1 MSDDPT
7 NYVDSPAMPP
17 TQPTLETILERI
29 NALGERLGTEINDL
43 RQGQEQLRT
52 DVNTQLKEMDSKLTG
67 LQGQMTELR
76 DGQEKIKNELWALRT
91 AFGRS
96 YGDLMTG
103 QEMHE
108 RRINDLEKKVS

>member
-7 NYVDSPAMPP
+7 NHVDSPAMPP

-29 NALGERLGTEINDL
+29 NALGERLGTEIKDL
-43 RQGQEQLRT
+43 RQSQEQLRI
-52 DVNTQLKEMDSKLTG
+52 DVNTQLKEMDSKL
-67 LQGQMTELR
+67 TELR

-91 AFGRS
+91 GFSRS
-96 YGDLMTG
+96 YGDLMIG

-108 RRINDLEKKVS
+108 RRISDLEKKVS

>member
-7 NYVDSPAMPP
+7 THVDPPAIPP

-43 RQGQEQLRT
+43 RQGQEQLR
-52 DVNTQLKEMDSKLTG
+52 VQLKDMDSKLTV

-91 AFGRS
+91 GFSRS
-96 YGDLMTG
+96 YGDLMIG

-108 RRINDLEKKVS
+108 RRISDLEKKVS